1 LYIASD
7 LDVSPRPQ
15 PSKIISTVFLA
26 FIARQR

>member
-1 LYIASD
+1 LALYMASD

-26 FIARQR
+26 FIDG